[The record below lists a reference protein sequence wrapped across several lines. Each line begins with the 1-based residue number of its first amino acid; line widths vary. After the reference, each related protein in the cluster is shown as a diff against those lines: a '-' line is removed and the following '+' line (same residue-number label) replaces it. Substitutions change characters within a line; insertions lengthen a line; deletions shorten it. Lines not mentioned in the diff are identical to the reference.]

1 MTQQR
6 IQHGTAVFEY
16 ELIRSRR
23 KTLSIIVRPDRS
35 VTVRAPL
42 RASTA
47 DIEAVLRKKAGWIAK
62 KLQMFDDFPPPLP
75 PRRYISGETH
85 LYLGRPYRLIVV
97 EAQKQNVM
105 LQDSH
110 FLLHVRDT
118 GDRERKRKL
127 MTEWYRG
134 RARQIFAARLDACY
148 PRAARYGI
156 PFPQMKIRLMK
167 KRWGSCSSKGWIQLN
182 LRLIQTPQDAIDYV
196 IFHELSHLQ
205 VPYHNKDFYALLDKM
220 LPDWRAQREKL
231 NKIQVA

>member
-1 MTQQR
+1 MTQHR
-6 IQHGTAVFEY
+6 IHHGTAVIEY

-23 KTLSIIVRPDRS
+23 KTLGIIVRPDKS

-62 KLQMFDDFPPPLP
+62 KLQMFEDYVPPLP

-85 LYLGRPYRLIVV
+85 LYLGRPYRLKVA
-97 EAQKQNVM
+97 EAQKQNVT

-110 FLLHVRDT
+110 FLLHVRDAS
-118 GDRERKRKL
+118 DRERKCKL

-134 RARQIFAARLDACY
+134 RARQIFAERLNACY
-148 PRAARYGI
+148 PRAAQYGI
-156 PFPQMKIRLMK
+156 PFPHMKIRLMK
-167 KRWGSCSSKGWIQLN
+167 RRWGSCSSKGWIQLN
-182 LRLIQTPQDAIDYV
+182 LRLIQTPQGAIDYV
-196 IFHELSHLQ
+196 IFHELAHLQ